1 MPGPVSPSP
10 RRVAPARPTR
20 RFTLIQANRALP
32 LVSRIV
38 ADVVRTHDRAMAL
51 QARQDPKP
59 GGDKAAPPA
68 AHAELDA
75 AMDRLQDY
83 VAELAEVG
91 CELKDYR
98 TGLVDFVGRHQG
110 RDVLLCWRLGEA
122 CVGYWHE
129 LNAGFA
135 GRVPVSVLDERG

>member
-1 MPGPVSPSP
+1 MPTMPGPLSPSSRP
-10 RRVAPARPTR
+10 STSTRPAR
-20 RFTLIQANRALP
+20 RFTLAQANRALP

-38 ADVVRTHDRAMAL
+38 SDVVKTHDRAMAL
-51 QARQDPKP
+51 QAAQDAKR
-59 GGDKAAPPA
+59 AAA
-68 AHAELDA
+68 SHKELDA

-110 RDVLLCWRLGEA
+110 RDVLLCWRLGEERVA
-122 CVGYWHE
+122 FWHE
-129 LNAGFA
+129 VNAGFA
-135 GRVPVSVLDERG
+135 GRRPASQLDERA

>member
-1 MPGPVSPSP
+1 MAGPITPSP

-38 ADVVRTHDRAMAL
+38 ADVVKTHDRAMAM
-51 QARQDPKP
+51 QADLSPK
-59 GGDKAAPPA
+59 GAKVPA
-68 AHAELDA
+68 DHVALDA

-98 TGLVDFVGRHQG
+98 VGLVDFVGRHEG
-110 RDVLLCWRLGEA
+110 RDVLLCWKLGEDR
-122 CVGYWHE
+122 VGYWHE
-129 LNAGFA
+129 MNAGYA
-135 GRVPVSVLDERG
+135 GRKPVSILDER